1 MISEFQKSVGKR
13 IQYIRK
19 QKKISQERLSELIG
33 VSEKTISHW
42 ETGSNAIT
50 FGKIPLIAKALGV
63 PVYKLFIF
71 SDCETEADELK
82 NLLESLTPEE
92 QAIAKS
98 IINLVYISK

>member
-1 MISEFQKSVGKR
+1 MIDFKKNVGNR
-13 IQYIRK
+13 IKEIRLAK
-19 QKKISQERLSELIG
+19 NISQEMLAEKVG
-33 VSEKTISHW
+33 VEPTTVSYW
-42 ETGSNAIT
+42 ERGKNALT

-63 PVYKLFIF
+63 PVYKLFVF
-71 SDCETEADELK
+71 SDCETETDELK